1 MEKLRNELSEYK
13 IKKEAKLTKV
23 LHSNSLSQS
32 NAGGGVL
39 TGDTYDY
46 IAEKI
51 QFLLK
56 HVKELMSKKSFEEER
71 ELLQDNMDV
80 LRRKLGET
88 INESFFQES
97 LKNSEIK
104 IYNTVVKYI
113 KAVQAKRSK
122 DDTEH
127 ESDT

>member
-1 MEKLRNELSEYK
+1 MKLF
-13 IKKEAKLTKV
+13 
-23 LHSNSLSQS
+23 
-32 NAGGGVL
+32 
-39 TGDTYDY
+39 
-46 IAEKI
+46 AEKI

-127 ESDT
+127 ESDTQLDKIIAEGNKEFNEKVGLHDEQIK